1 VKLMPAAEAQPP
13 EPRGLRLVRPD
24 TYPSW
29 EEVYRDNAE
38 RIYRLM
44 FGRVGNRP
52 DAEDLT
58 AEVFLAAMPRL
69 RPDASVGEVRAY
81 LRATARTAL
90 AEHWRR
96 TLGRQLTTIDPDD
109 LADEPPE
116 EKPDKSGQVRRLLAG
131 LPERYRKILELRFL
145 QAASIRE
152 AAGHLGVTV
161 GNAKVLQ
168 YRALRAA
175 AKFIDAEG
183 R

>member
-1 VKLMPAAEAQPP
+1 MAVADPQPP
-13 EPRGLRLVRPD
+13 EPRVLRLVGAE

-38 RIYRLM
+38 RVYRLM
-44 FGRVGNRP
+44 FSRVGNRP

-58 AEVFLAAMPRL
+58 TEVFLAAMPRL
-69 RPDASVGEVRAY
+69 RPDASIGEVRAY
-81 LRATARTAL
+81 LRATARTTL

-96 TLGRQLTTIDPDD
+96 TLGRQVTSIDPDAI
-109 LADEPPE
+109 ADEYAAPPGRPE
-116 EKPDKSGQVRRLLAG
+116 AEGQVRRLLAA

-152 AAGHLGVTV
+152 AAANLGVSITH
-161 GNAKVLQ
+161 AKVLQ

-175 AKFIDAEG
+175 AKLIDAEG

>member
-1 VKLMPAAEAQPP
+1 MAV
-13 EPRGLRLVRPD
+13 RLRLVVGASDRA
-24 TYPSW
+24 YASW
-29 EEVYRDNAE
+29 EEIYEDNVGRVYA
-38 RIYRLM
+38 LM
-44 FGRVGNRP
+44 FVKVGNRP

-69 RPDASVGEVRAY
+69 RPDASIGEVRAY

-96 TLGRQLTTIDPDD
+96 TLGRQITSIDPDAI
-109 LADEPPE
+109 ADEYAAPPARPE
-116 EKPDKSGQVRRLLAG
+116 ADGQVRRLLAA

-152 AAGHLGVTV
+152 AAANLGVSV

-175 AKFIDAEG
+175 AKFIDGEG

>member
-1 VKLMPAAEAQPP
+1 MAVADPQPP
-13 EPRGLRLVRPD
+13 EPQGLRLVGAD

-38 RIYRLM
+38 RVYRLM

-81 LRATARTAL
+81 LRATSRTTL

-96 TLGRQLTTIDPDD
+96 TLGRQLTSIDPDAI
-109 LADEPPE
+109 ADEFEAPPDRPE
-116 EKPDKSGQVRRLLAG
+116 TIGQVRRLLAA
-131 LPERYRKILELRFL
+131 LPERYCKILELRFL

-152 AAGHLGVTV
+152 AAAHLGVTV

>member
-1 VKLMPAAEAQPP
+1 MAVTEPQPP
-13 EPRGLRLVRPD
+13 ESPGLRLVGAD

-38 RIYRLM
+38 RVYRLM
-44 FGRVGNRP
+44 FSRVGNRP

-96 TLGRQLTTIDPDD
+96 TLGRQITSIDPD
-109 LADEPPE
+109 AIAEEFEAPAERPE
-116 EKPDKSGQVRRLLAG
+116 AIGQVRRLLAA
-131 LPERYRKILELRFL
+131 LPERYCKILELRFL

-152 AAGHLGVTV
+152 AAAHLGVTV

-175 AKFIDAEG
+175 AKSIDAEG

>member
-1 VKLMPAAEAQPP
+1 MAVANPQPAEP
-13 EPRGLRLVRPD
+13 ERLRLVGAD
-24 TYPSW
+24 TYPGW
-29 EEVYRDNAE
+29 EEVYSDNAE

-44 FGRVGNRP
+44 FSRVGNRP

-58 AEVFLAAMPRL
+58 AEVFLSAMPRL
-69 RPDASVGEVRAY
+69 RPGASVGEVRAY

-96 TLGRQLTTIDPDD
+96 TLGRQLTSIDPDAI
-109 LADEPPE
+109 ADQVAAPPSALGAI
-116 EKPDKSGQVRRLLAG
+116 DQVRRLLAA

-152 AAGHLGVTV
+152 AAQHLEVSV

-168 YRALRAA
+168 HRALLAA
-175 AKFIDAEG
+175 AKLIDAEG

>member
-1 VKLMPAAEAQPP
+1 MAAAEPQ
-13 EPRGLRLVRPD
+13 GLRLVGAE
-24 TYPSW
+24 TYPGW

-44 FGRVGNRP
+44 FSRVGNRP

-69 RPDASVGEVRAY
+69 RPGASVGEVRAY
-81 LRATARTAL
+81 LRATARTTL

-96 TLGRQLTTIDPDD
+96 TLGRQLTSIDPDAI
-109 LADEPPE
+109 ADEFAAPPDRPE
-116 EKPDKSGQVRRLLAG
+116 AIGQVRRLLAA
-131 LPERYRKILELRFL
+131 LPERYRTILELRFL

-152 AAGHLGVTV
+152 AAAHLGVTV

>member
-1 VKLMPAAEAQPP
+1 MAVADPQPS
-13 EPRGLRLVRPD
+13 EPQGLRLVGAD

-38 RIYRLM
+38 RVYRLM
-44 FGRVGNRP
+44 FSRVGNRP

-81 LRATARTAL
+81 LRATARTTL

-96 TLGRQLTTIDPDD
+96 TLGRQLTSIDPDAI
-109 LADEPPE
+109 ADEFAAPPDRPE
-116 EKPDKSGQVRRLLAG
+116 TIGQVRRLLAA
-131 LPERYRKILELRFL
+131 LPERYGKILELRFL

-152 AAGHLGVTV
+152 AAAHLGVTV

-175 AKFIDAEG
+175 ARFIDAEG

>member
-1 VKLMPAAEAQPP
+1 MAVANPQPSKP
-13 EPRGLRLVRPD
+13 PGLHLVGAD
-24 TYPSW
+24 TYPNW

-38 RIYRLM
+38 RVYRLM
-44 FGRVGNRP
+44 FSRVGNRP

-58 AEVFLAAMPRL
+58 TEVFLAAMPRL
-69 RPDASVGEVRAY
+69 RPDASIGEVRAY
-81 LRATARTAL
+81 LRATARTTL

-96 TLGRQLTTIDPDD
+96 TLGRQLTTIDPDAI
-109 LADEPPE
+109 ADEYAAPPDRPE
-116 EKPDKSGQVRRLLAG
+116 VIGQVRRLLAA
-131 LPERYRKILELRFL
+131 LPERYGKILELRFL

-152 AAGHLGVTV
+152 AAAHLGVTV

>member
-1 VKLMPAAEAQPP
+1 MAVAQPQPP
-13 EPRGLRLVRPD
+13 EPTGLRLVGAD

-38 RIYRLM
+38 RVYRLM
-44 FGRVGNRP
+44 FSRVGNRP

-69 RPDASVGEVRAY
+69 RPEASIGEVRAY
-81 LRATARTAL
+81 LRATARTTL

-96 TLGRQLTTIDPDD
+96 TLGRQLTSIDPDEI
-109 LADEPPE
+109 ADEFEAAPE
-116 EKPDKSGQVRRLLAG
+116 RPESVGQVRRLLAA
-131 LPERYRKILELRFL
+131 LPERYGKILELRFL

-152 AAGHLGVTV
+152 AAAHLGTTV

-175 AKFIDAEG
+175 AKFLDAEG

>member
-1 VKLMPAAEAQPP
+1 MAVAEPQPP
-13 EPRGLRLVRPD
+13 EPRVLHLVGAD

-38 RIYRLM
+38 RVYRLM
-44 FGRVGNRP
+44 FSRVGNRP

-58 AEVFLAAMPRL
+58 TEVFLAAMPRL
-69 RPDASVGEVRAY
+69 RPDASIGEVRAY
-81 LRATARTAL
+81 LRATARTTL

-96 TLGRQLTTIDPDD
+96 TLGRQITSIDPDAI
-109 LADEPPE
+109 ADEYAAPPSRPE
-116 EKPDKSGQVRRLLAG
+116 ADGQVRRLLAA

-152 AAGHLGVTV
+152 AAANLGVSV
-161 GNAKVLQ
+161 SNAKVLQ

>member
-1 VKLMPAAEAQPP
+1 MAVAEPQPP
-13 EPRGLRLVRPD
+13 EPPGLRLVGDDR
-24 TYPSW
+24 YPSW

-38 RIYRLM
+38 WVYRLM

-58 AEVFLAAMPRL
+58 TEVFLAAMPRL

-90 AEHWRR
+90 ADHWRR
-96 TLGRQLTTIDPDD
+96 TLGRQLTSIDPDAI
-109 LADEPPE
+109 ADEIAAPPGRPE
-116 EKPDKSGQVRRLLAG
+116 AAGQVRRVLAA
-131 LPERYRKILELRFL
+131 LPERYGKILELRFL

-152 AAGHLGVTV
+152 AAAHLGVTV

-168 YRALRAA
+168 YRARRAA
-175 AKFIDAEG
+175 AKFIDAKG

>member
-1 VKLMPAAEAQPP
+1 MAVANP
-13 EPRGLRLVRPD
+13 EPADPAGLRLVGAD
-24 TYPSW
+24 TYAGW

-38 RIYRLM
+38 RVYRLM
-44 FGRVGNRP
+44 YSRVGNRP

-58 AEVFLAAMPRL
+58 AEVLLAAIPRL
-69 RPDASVGEVRAY
+69 RSGASVGEVRAY
-81 LRATARTAL
+81 LRATARTVL

-96 TLGRQLTTIDPDD
+96 TLGRQLTSIDPDAI
-109 LADEPPE
+109 ADQFAAPPSA
-116 EKPDKSGQVRRLLAG
+116 PGAVDQVRRLLAA

-152 AAGHLGVTV
+152 AAAHLQVSV

-175 AKFIDAEG
+175 AKLIDAEG

>member
-1 VKLMPAAEAQPP
+1 MAVAEPQPP
-13 EPRGLRLVRPD
+13 EPQGLRLVSAD
-24 TYPSW
+24 TYPGW

-38 RIYRLM
+38 RVYRLM
-44 FGRVGNRP
+44 FSRVGNRP

-81 LRATARTAL
+81 LRATARTTL

-96 TLGRQLTTIDPDD
+96 TLGRQLTSIDPDAI
-109 LADEPPE
+109 ADEFAAPPE
-116 EKPDKSGQVRRLLAG
+116 RPEAIGQVRRLLAA

-152 AAGHLGVTV
+152 AAAHLGVTV

>member
-1 VKLMPAAEAQPP
+1 MAVANPQPP
-13 EPRGLRLVRPD
+13 EPKGLRLVGAD

-38 RIYRLM
+38 RVYRLM
-44 FGRVGNRP
+44 FSRVGNRP

-69 RPDASVGEVRAY
+69 RPEASVGEVRAY
-81 LRATARTAL
+81 LWATARTAL

-96 TLGRQLTTIDPDD
+96 TLGRQLTSIDPD
-109 LADEPPE
+109 AIAAQSAAPPSAPGALT
-116 EKPDKSGQVRRLLAG
+116 KVHRLLAA

-152 AAGHLGVTV
+152 AAVHLEISV

-175 AKFIDAEG
+175 AKLIDAEG